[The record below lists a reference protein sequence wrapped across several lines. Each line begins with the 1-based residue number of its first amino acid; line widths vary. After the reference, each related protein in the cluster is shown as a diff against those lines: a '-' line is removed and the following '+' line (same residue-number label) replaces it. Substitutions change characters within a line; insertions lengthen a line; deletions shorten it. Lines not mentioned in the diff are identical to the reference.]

1 MNWIFAAE
9 AAYNNGKKD
18 AFANIKEIINTC
30 LKDIEYDHNDFAAG
44 TRFALHFIEDSIAEV
59 EEGKIP
65 SCLANNK

>member
-1 MNWIFAAE
+1 MIVNS
-9 AAYNNGKKD
+9 
-18 AFANIKEIINTC
+18 IKEIINTC